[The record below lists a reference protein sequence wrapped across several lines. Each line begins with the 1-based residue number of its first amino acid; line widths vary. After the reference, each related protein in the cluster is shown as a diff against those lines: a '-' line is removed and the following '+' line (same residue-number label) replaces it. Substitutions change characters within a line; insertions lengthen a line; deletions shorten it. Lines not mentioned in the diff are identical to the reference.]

1 MCIRDSVIPVHEDK
15 KDFINE
21 KEVLLVPTIIGINIP
36 SEDKDTVGFQVGE
49 EKIYLAEGD
58 ILSFMPEQKHGSW
71 NMSDE
76 WRVTLYIT
84 TERTYWEL

>member
-1 MCIRDSVIPVHEDK
+1 
-15 KDFINE
+15 
-21 KEVLLVPTIIGINIP
+21 
-36 SEDKDTVGFQVGE
+36 VGFQVGE